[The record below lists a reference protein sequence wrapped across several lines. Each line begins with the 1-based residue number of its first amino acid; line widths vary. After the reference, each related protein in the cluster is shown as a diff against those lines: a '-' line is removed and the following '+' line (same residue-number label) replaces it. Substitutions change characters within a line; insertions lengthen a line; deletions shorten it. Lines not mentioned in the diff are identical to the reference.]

1 MEELSLVAKKA
12 ADLLAR
18 RPHFKRELKT
28 KLLKKGYS
36 EELIEKVL
44 DDFERRGYLD
54 DRDHALLYIEELK
67 RKRLGQYE
75 IVRRLVAKGLN
86 ELIAKDLTSSIS
98 LENEEREHIRYL
110 LNKRR
115 FDLKDPKGIK
125 KALDFFIRRG
135 FTGDIIREVFKSSGL
150 GGLEGED

>member
-1 MEELSLVAKKA
+1 ELSVIAKKA
-12 ADLLAR
+12 ADLLAK
-18 RPHFKRELKT
+18 RPHFKKELEN

-54 DRDHALLYIEELK
+54 DRDHALLYIEELR
-67 RKRLGQYE
+67 RKRFGKYE
-75 IVRRLVAKGLN
+75 IVRRLVAKGLK
-86 ELIAKDLTSSIS
+86 ESTAREMTWAIS
-98 LENEEREHIRYL
+98 LEKEEREHIRYL

-115 FDLKDPKGIK
+115 FNLKDPKGIK

-135 FTGDIIREVFKSSGL
+135 FTGDIIREVFKSSGS

>member
-1 MEELSLVAKKA
+1 MEELSVIAKKA
-12 ADLLAR
+12 ADLLAK
-18 RPHFKRELKT
+18 RPHFKKELEN

-54 DRDHALLYIEELK
+54 DRDHALLYIEELR
-67 RKRLGQYE
+67 RKRFGKYE
-75 IVRRLVAKGLN
+75 IVRRLVAKGLK
-86 ELIAKDLTSSIS
+86 ESTAREMTWAIS
-98 LENEEREHIRYL
+98 LEKEEREHIRYL

-115 FDLKDPKGIK
+115 FNLKDPKGIK

-135 FTGDIIREVFKSSGL
+135 FTGDIIREVFKSSGS